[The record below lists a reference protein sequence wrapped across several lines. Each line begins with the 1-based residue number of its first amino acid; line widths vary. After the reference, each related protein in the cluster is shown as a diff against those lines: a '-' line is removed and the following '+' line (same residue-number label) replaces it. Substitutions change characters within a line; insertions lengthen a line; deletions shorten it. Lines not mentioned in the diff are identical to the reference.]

1 MIEHQ
6 LQSARTRQPA
16 WDGGRHAR
24 VQGRIEHTYQARKRR
39 SRAASLVLSSFAG
52 AAFFALAMR
61 AFGGPAD
68 PGGAAEAKA
77 PPPVT
82 LAFDDGGFRAD
93 TAQRD

>member
-1 MIEHQ
+1 VIERQ
-6 LQSARTRQPA
+6 LQNARMRQPE

-24 VQGRIEHTYQARKRR
+24 VQGRIEGTFQARKRR

-68 PGGAAEAKA
+68 PGSAAEAKA
-77 PPPVT
+77 PPPVA
-82 LAFDDGGFRAD
+82 LAFGDGGFRAD
-93 TAQRD
+93 SQRD